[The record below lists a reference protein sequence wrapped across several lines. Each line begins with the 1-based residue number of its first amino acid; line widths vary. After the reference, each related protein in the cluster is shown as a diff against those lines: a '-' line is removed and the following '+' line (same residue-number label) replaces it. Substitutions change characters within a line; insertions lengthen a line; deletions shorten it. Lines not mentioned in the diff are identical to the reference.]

1 MKPLRFHPHIQSGPY
16 HRLNPCMV
24 ESKDGAYVL
33 YADYAKLEEL
43 VLALQDHCPH
53 TYGRMYP
60 NNECALCGKVV

>member
-33 YADYAKLEEL
+33 YEDYAKLEER
-43 VLALQDHCPH
+43 VLAFMAAKGLSTDWQYSTGEHS
-53 TYGRMYP
+53 
-60 NNECALCGKVV
+60 V